1 MRCDRRLRSP
11 VEHRLLLVIAQTCR
25 VVECRVVS
33 RRHRTVTNRLH
44 DTFQLGR
51 FLSASYVCQ
60 SETLRAWRGR
70 VGRQISGRNSRVRG
84 HGSSGG
90 MAAVI
95 RDSDR
100 SFLLVPKTRNFD
112 PFGQICRNA
121 RMQQP
126 PGEPNRSLADSRASF
141 ANRDFRRE
149 SRLSYRRG
157 RPPTKAIRH
166 ASTYLR

>member
-1 MRCDRRLRSP
+1 MRCDRRLRGP

-70 VGRQISGRNSRVRG
+70 VGRQISGRNCRVRG

-112 PFGQICRNA
+112 PFGQICRSA

-126 PGEPNRSLADSRASF
+126 PGEPNRWLPVPIVAPHLPTEIFVANRAS
-141 ANRDFRRE
+141 AIGE
-149 SRLSYRRG
+149 GG
-157 RPPTKAIRH
+157 RPQNRSGTD
-166 ASTYLR
+166 LR